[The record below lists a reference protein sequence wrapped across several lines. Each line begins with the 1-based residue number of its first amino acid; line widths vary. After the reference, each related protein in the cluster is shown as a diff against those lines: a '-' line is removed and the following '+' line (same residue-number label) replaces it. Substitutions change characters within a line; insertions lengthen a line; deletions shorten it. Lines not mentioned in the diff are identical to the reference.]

1 MAAQDTLAALA
12 EQLAKAVQPLEAA
25 FSSPDA
31 LRDFLEDL
39 GWDLSSVPASLN
51 AIQAPVQQ
59 VGGLASGQSELADGA
74 LQQLFQGIRAAFQA
88 INGLKNAPG
97 LANDMK
103 NELPGQLVEYL
114 LVNYLLSHQPKI
126 GHVLRTL
133 GIIRLE
139 TVEAQGTRPAF
150 LRRRIALS
158 ELGQFFQNP
167 LEYYRNMYRW
177 GQSDFKGLELLG
189 NIEETLEAW
198 GFPGSME
205 LLNNNALNNLTQG
218 SLSPEDDLTGALV
231 IYLFRDQ
238 FGPTEEAI
246 GLGFF
251 LLPETGSDKP
261 GFALMP
267 FARGSVDLEIPIS
280 DLLDLSITGQVDFA
294 GGVGIIVRPNKNI
307 QFFAGLDSSSPTQ
320 LSGDI
325 LGKLTLSREGE
336 PFILVGSPNASRLE
350 LGGAG
355 VGVGTRFHNQGKLE
369 VFFEFDIR
377 QGKIIIKAGEDAD
390 GFIAQLL
397 PGEGI
402 QLGFDLVLGFSTE
415 QGLYFGGS
423 SGLEIALPAH
433 LQLGILEIQQALI
446 ALKPKDG
453 AFPLDLATTIKGNL
467 GVLQATVE
475 NIGMTA
481 KFSFPP
487 NGDGNIGPLDLT
499 IGFKPPNG
507 VGLVVDAGVIK
518 GGGYLFFDFDKG
530 EYAGA
535 LELVFSGF
543 IALKAIGIIN
553 TKMPDGSPGFSLLII
568 ITAEFFPGF
577 QLGFGFTLAG
587 VGGLIGLNRTMM
599 LEAMAADVR
608 TGAINSVLFPK
619 DVVANAPKI
628 ISDLK
633 SFFPIQEGKFLIGP
647 MAKIGWGT
655 PTLISV
661 SLGIIIEIPGNI
673 AILGRI
679 RLNLPTEDQALILIQ
694 VTFIGAIEFDKKRI
708 WFFASLYESRILF
721 ITLDGDMGLLMDFG
735 DQPNFVLSVGGFH
748 PRFKAP
754 ALPFPSPARIALSIV
769 DTSVAR
775 VRVEAY
781 FAVTS
786 NTVQFG
792 ARAEAFFGF
801 SAINVSGYI
810 GFDALFQFS
819 PFYFVIEFS
828 AGFEVKVFGLGM
840 FGIRLRGLLEGPTPW
855 HIQGEATITL
865 LFFDI
870 SVDVDVTFGESNK
883 ETLPKINVMP
893 LLVQQLE
900 DLKNWKATL
909 PGSGQ
914 LSASIR
920 KLEEDLLVLHPV
932 GTLQISQRAIPL
944 GITFD
949 KVGEQAAQ
957 DVKQLDL
964 EISAGNLKVK
974 QDLRERFATAQ
985 FKKLSDSDKL
995 DLPPFENQKS
1005 GVEISVNGPDLA
1017 TGFMAR
1023 REVRYEQIIVDSA
1036 FRRHVFH
1043 FFKFFAGLF
1052 VHFSK
1057 KSAAGMS
1064 ALSLQ
1069 QEKMKKPFEET
1080 IKVQQDGYSVAFAKD
1095 NKAIAEQAHFGSYLE
1110 AQQFLSREIASDRR
1124 KADQLH
1130 IIPQFEVN
1138 TAA

>member
-1 MAAQDTLAALA
+1 MAAQDTLAVLA
-12 EQLAKAVQPLEAA
+12 EELAKAVQPLEAA
-25 FSSPDA
+25 FASEEA

-39 GWDLSSVPASLN
+39 GWDLPAVPASLQGL
-51 AIQAPVQQ
+51 QAPVQQ
-59 VGGLASGQSELADGA
+59 VHSLATGGTDLDQAA
-74 LQQLFQGIRAAFQA
+74 LQQVFQGLRAVFQA
-88 INGLKNAPG
+88 IDGLKSAAGLLPG
-97 LANDMK
+97 MAT
-103 NELPGQLVEYL
+103 ELPGQLFEYL
-114 LVNYLLSHQPKI
+114 LVSYFLDHQPKI
-126 GHVLRTL
+126 GHLLRLL

-139 TVEAQGTRPAF
+139 EVAAAGSRPAY
-150 LRRRIALS
+150 LRRRLALD

-167 LEYYRNMYRW
+167 LDYYRTYYRW
-177 GQSDFKGLELLG
+177 GESDFKGMELLG

-198 GFPGSME
+198 GFPADME
-205 LLNNNALNNLTQG
+205 LLSDNALDHLTQG
-218 SLSPEDDLTGALV
+218 SLDPENDLTGALV
-231 IYLFRDQ
+231 LYLFRDQ

-246 GLGFF
+246 GAGLF
-251 LLPETGSDKP
+251 LLPETGSAKP

-267 FARGSVDLEIPIS
+267 FARGTVDLEIPITDALDFS
-280 DLLDLSITGQVDFA
+280 LEGEVDLA
-294 GGVGIIVRPNKNI
+294 GGVGIIVRPDTDVR
-307 QFFAGLDSSSPTQ
+307 FFAGLDSSTPSQ
-320 LSGDI
+320 LSGQI
-325 LGKLTLSREGE
+325 LGKFTLGKEGE
-336 PFILVGSPNASRLE
+336 PLILIGAADASRLE
-350 LGGAG
+350 IGGAG
-355 VGVGTRFHNQGKLE
+355 VSVGTRFHNQGKIE
-369 VFFEFDIR
+369 VFFEFDLQR
-377 QGKIIIKAGEDAD
+377 GKIVIKAGPDAD

-402 QLGFDLVLGFSTE
+402 QVEFDLTLGFSTV

-433 LQLGILEIQQALI
+433 IQLGIIEVQQALI
-446 ALKPKDG
+446 ALKPQGGD
-453 AFPLDLATTIKGNL
+453 FPLDLATTIKGNL

-481 KFSFPP
+481 KFAFPP
-487 NGDGNIGPLDLT
+487 DGKGNLGPLDLSV
-499 IGFKPPNG
+499 GFKPPNG

-518 GGGYLFFDFDKG
+518 GGGYLFFDYDKG

-587 VGGLIGLNRTMM
+587 VGGLLGLNRTMM
-599 LEAMAADVR
+599 LEALAAGVR
-608 TGAINSVLFPK
+608 TGGIDSVLFPK

-633 SFFPIQEGKFLIGP
+633 TFFPIQQDRFLIGP

-679 RLNLPTEDQALILIQ
+679 RLNLPTEDQALVLIQ
-694 VTFIGAIEFDKKRI
+694 VTFIGALEFDKKRL

-721 ITLDGDMGLLMDFG
+721 ITLEGEMGLLMDYG

-792 ARAEAFFGF
+792 AKAEAFFGF
-801 SAINVSGYI
+801 NALNVSGHLS
-810 GFDALFQFS
+810 FDALFQFS

-828 AGFEVKVFGLGM
+828 AGFEVKVFGIGM

-855 HIQGEATITL
+855 HIEGTATITL

-883 ETLPKINVMP
+883 ETLPKI
-893 LLVQQLE
+893 LVLPIVQEQLE
-900 DLKNWKATL
+900 DVKNWKATL
-909 PGSGQ
+909 PASNQ
-914 LSASIR
+914 LSASLR
-920 KLEEDLLVLHPV
+920 KLEEDILVLHPV
-932 GTLQISQRAIPL
+932 GTLQLSQRAVPL
-944 GITFD
+944 GIALD
-949 KVGEQAAQ
+949 KVGEQAVSDVSQ
-957 DVKQLDL
+957 IDLELTVPGLRVKQ
-964 EISAGNLKVK
+964 N
-974 QDLRERFATAQ
+974 LRERFATAQ
-985 FKKLSDSDKL
+985 FKKLSDTEKL
-995 DLPPFENQKS
+995 DLPPFEDQQS
-1005 GVEISVNGPDLA
+1005 GLEITVDGPDLA
-1017 TGFMAR
+1017 TGHMAR

-1036 FRRHVFH
+1036 FRRYVFR
-1043 FFKFFAGLF
+1043 FARILDSLF
-1052 VHFSK
+1052 GHLLR
-1057 KSAAGMS
+1057 GS
-1064 ALSLQ
+1064 ALHRSPLSQQ
-1069 QEKMKKPFEET
+1069 QEQLTRPFAE
-1080 IKVQQDGYSVAFAKD
+1080 KVRMQQDGYTVAFTRD
-1095 NKAIAEQAHFGSYLE
+1095 NTAYRDHFASYLE
-1110 AQQFLSREIASDRR
+1110 AQQFLATELARDPRQ
-1124 KADQLH
+1124 ADQLH

-1138 TAA
+1138 HAA